1 MIIMKKIIIIKEALL
16 LNQNPKT
23 SVEEILTSVDVKIE
37 WKWIKLDVHG
47 DVHGDGHAWI
57 GFILSTF
64 N

>member
-37 WKWIKLDVHG
+37 
-47 DVHGDGHAWI
+47 
-57 GFILSTF
+57 
-64 N
+64 